1 MSPISIPGK
10 VTLSQ
15 TQVFPDD
22 LDAAAYV
29 LAIEAADG
37 QELEPAVRLAY
48 NAFIKGCKSDGIW
61 DAIKASCILAGAR
74 TLNGALI
81 PLKGT
86 APTNYNF
93 VAGDYDRETGLKG
106 NSAPSSTRYLDSNR
120 NNTTDPQNNKHIT
133 VWVTSPDT
141 TANCSYF
148 GAGVNQSGSSTHF
161 GASTTG
167 HYFNLNSSLLLVGD
181 SYSNTGLIGAS
192 RSNSTQFVYKTGGAS
207 SPTTVANTSA
217 APFNETIRIF
227 RRGNL
232 NAAYTNARLSFYSI
246 GESLDLALLDSRV
259 TTLMSDIGAAI
270 P

>member
-1 MSPISIPGK
+1 M
-10 VTLSQ
+10 
-15 TQVFPDD
+15 TQSVD
-22 LDAAAYV
+22 LAN
-29 LAIEAADG
+29 AINSF
-37 QELEPAVRLAY
+37 V
-48 NAFIKGCKSDGIW
+48 KGCKTDGTW
-61 DAIKASCILAGAR
+61 DAIKACCIMAAWDGLD
-74 TLNGALI
+74 GALV

-86 APTNYNF
+86 APANFNF
-93 VAGDYDRETGLKG
+93 VAADYNRETGLQG
-106 NSAPSSTRYLDSNR
+106 NSSNKYLDSNR

-181 SYSNTGLIGAS
+181 SFSNTGLIGAT
-192 RSNSTQFVYKTGGAS
+192 RSNSTQFEYITGGAS
-207 SPTTVANTSA
+207 SPTTVASTSA
-217 APFNETIRIF
+217 APFNETMRIF

-232 NAAYTNARLSFYSI
+232 SSSYTNARLAFYSI
-246 GESLDLALLDSRV
+246 GESLDLALLDNRV
-259 TTLMSDIGAAI
+259 STLMTDIGAAI